1 MTEYIAPKHYAAG
14 GMEVID
20 ILRLKLPPA
29 QFEGCLR
36 ANVLKYLFRYDL
48 KGEPLADLRKAATY
62 LAWLKEFV
70 ETGKITVRRGHE
82 NHSEQNPL
90 S

>member
-14 GMEVID
+14 GMEVIE
-20 ILRLKLPPA
+20 IMQMKLPAA
-29 QFEGCLR
+29 QFEGVLR
-36 ANVLKYLFRYDL
+36 GNVIKYILRYDL
-48 KGEPLADLRKAATY
+48 KGEPLNDLRKAATY

-70 ETGKITVRRGHE
+70 ETGKITIRGEHE
-82 NHSEQNPL
+82 NPSEQNPL